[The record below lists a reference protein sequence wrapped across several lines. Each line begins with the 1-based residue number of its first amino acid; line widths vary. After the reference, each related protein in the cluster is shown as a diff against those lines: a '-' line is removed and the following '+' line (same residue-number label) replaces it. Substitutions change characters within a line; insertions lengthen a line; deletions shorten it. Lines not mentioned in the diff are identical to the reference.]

1 MNGHTTFMMPQTFA
15 DKADQDIYD
24 KEKKDATTRMHQ
36 NQDAMN
42 MNRLL
47 GQPIGA
53 FQAPDA
59 AIMQNLLPLQ
69 IKMEEQKQMQKV
81 AEEYQKTYVKQFQDR
96 YGFKKEQLDDIRG
109 DFDKITGHILE
120 LLPTG
125 DMKTM
130 YEKYIKSYP
139 NLFFSIIPPEALQA
153 RLAAKCESDNRTLR
167 TKVAEMSKCVS
178 TLVKNLSDLQV
189 AAGIPPIV
197 NLMFESMPDPL
208 TAITDPMY
216 SSYNQSISVYHKLS
230 KYMAEDDKQTG
241 GSDLEKLYTNPAD
254 LLKKKIEGNATIGE
268 IKTNGV
274 VTTEGVTVED
284 MKKLLG
290 VVEGMRTQSGCQPH
304 GDEWNHTG
312 AEPAMNA
319 AMCLAENERIQPG
332 NPRHSQG
339 RTALYQAQRTQDGG
353 AVWVQKGQVPNV
365 AQPSFVANSPYQGNP
380 QPQAPQAPFGFPQGY
395 QQGYPQGYPMQ
406 APTPRKVSKK
416 SSKKVSKKSKKG
428 SK

>member
-1 MNGHTTFMMPQTFA
+1 MSVPTPFMMPQTFA
-15 DKADQDIYD
+15 DPAEQNNYVA
-24 KEKKDATTRMHQ
+24 EREEATARMHQ

-230 KYMAEDDKQTG
+230 THFTG
-241 GSDLEKLYTNPAD
+241 TSDLKALYTDPAV
-254 LLKKKIEGNATIGE
+254 LLKDKIEKGDTIDE
-268 IKTNGV
+268 IKNSNGV
-274 VTTEGVTVED
+274 VTTERVTVEE

>member
-1 MNGHTTFMMPQTFA
+1 MSGPTPFMMQQNFTEGSVAQTNYVA
-15 DKADQDIYD
+15 E
-24 KEKKDATTRMHQ
+24 KEKATARMHQ

-96 YGFKKEQLDDIRG
+96 YGFQEDQLKDIRG

-167 TKVAEMSKCVS
+167 TKVADMSKCVS

-230 KYMAEDDKQTG
+230 THFTDTKDSLILQ
-241 GSDLEKLYTNPAD
+241 KLHTNPAVLLKD
-254 LLKKKIEGNATIGE
+254 LLKADEPVYKYDDDGNETE
-268 IKTNGV
+268 II
-274 VTTEGVTVED
+274 VTVEE